1 MDALKVVK
9 RISNTQFS
17 QYPNSF
23 AARRAKAQISKS
35 IDKLVQSMRVDVNIV
50 LKEMLEETD
59 ERKQLQNVDFIFR
72 VCIPLYFLSDVRSRS
87 GSETSMIQDLLRST
101 KYQILIRRGLGKDN
115 STKTLNEVI
124 QKFLDDPNDLRNNRE
139 LSQIER
145 IFNVRDNELDNPIRT
160 DEI

>member
-1 MDALKVVK
+1 
-9 RISNTQFS
+9 
-17 QYPNSF
+17 
-23 AARRAKAQISKS
+23 
-35 IDKLVQSMRVDVNIV
+35 
-50 LKEMLEETD
+50 
-59 ERKQLQNVDFIFR
+59 
-72 VCIPLYFLSDVRSRS
+72 
-87 GSETSMIQDLLRST
+87 MIQDLLRST